1 MIAKIQLSQQFQKL
15 HGDIWPFTQYEANSR
30 TRHWEYPFV
39 MSQIKDYLNLNKKKI
54 FSFKNLSII
63 EMGAA
68 NSCLQFYYAKKG
80 VDYTSVDVSEKA
92 FDRSIGKRLKV
103 RINHIIGRFEDVNI
117 NRKYDLVLCISV
129 MEHTRKGR
137 ERKILKNISQAL
149 KLGGRAIFTLDW
161 FFDYQIGEPCRWGH
175 NPDCKSLID
184 IAKDQGLN
192 FIVGDKNYLSGFAKF
207 NEKEIKKE
215 AFVLKVCN
223 KGIWL
228 TSQAF
233 VLEKVK

>member
-1 MIAKIQLSQQFQKL
+1 MIAKIQLSKRFQQL
-15 HGDIWPFTQYEANSR
+15 HDDIWPFTQYEANSR
-30 TRHWEYPFV
+30 TRHWEYPFAI
-39 MSQIKDYLNLNKKKI
+39 SQINDYLNKKKI
-54 FSFKNLSII
+54 SSFKNLSII

-80 VDYTSVDVSEKA
+80 VDYTSVNVSEKA
-92 FDRSIGKRLKV
+92 FDGSIEKRLKV
-103 RINHIIGRFEDVNI
+103 KINHIIGRFEDVNI
-117 NRKYDLVLCISV
+117 NRTYDLVLCISV
-129 MEHTRKGR
+129 MEHTQKNN

-149 KLGGRAIFTLDW
+149 KPGGRAIFTLDW
-161 FFDYQIGEPCRWGH
+161 FFNYKIGESCRWGH

-184 IAKDQGLN
+184 ISKEQGLN
-192 FIVGDKNYLSGFAKF
+192 LIVGDKNYLSGFAEF